1 MKTDKISTFALMT
14 WIALGCCALP
24 MVARAAEVESVD
36 LPAQEDTSKEE
47 DLGTGKFSAFPF
59 HFSVSV
65 RAGYDDNATLASATK
80 QGSPF
85 ATTQLGVVYNFGNP
99 RTTISLS
106 AGAGIT
112 YYTDRGTTNL
122 SAPGTSDDYDVNGS
136 ITFALTHRATPR
148 LTLAISAYAT
158 YQSQPDFFAF
168 KTGAI
173 DYSRIDQD
181 FFVMVDKFSVIYAW
195 TPRFSTVSSYTL
207 GYTDYSD
214 ELLSSYQDRF
224 DHTLGNE
231 FRFLVWPTTTLVAE
245 YRFGIVDYTE
255 NEFRNSL
262 THFFLGGFDHN
273 FNPRFNVSLR
283 GGIEVRDYEDNAATL
298 DQDTTAI
305 SPYAEGM
312 LTYGYAQNSS
322 ISWTNRYSLE
332 EPDIPGALTRTTF
345 RTSLAVRQGFTAR
358 IAAGVNVGYQHD
370 NNEASLAVASFQED
384 AFDLSIYA
392 RFTMNRTFAFDVGY
406 EHTQL
411 FSDAALNR
419 EYSRNRIYTGVTFT
433 F

>member
-1 MKTDKISTFALMT
+1 MFALMT
-14 WIALGCCALP
+14 WSALALCFWP
-24 MVARAAEVESVD
+24 TVMRAAEAERLD
-36 LPAQEDTSKEE
+36 PLPPEDNSKEE

-59 HFSVSV
+59 HVTVSV

-85 ATTQLGVVYNFGNP
+85 ATTQLGIVYNFGNP

-112 YYTDRGTTNL
+112 YYTDRNTTNL

-136 ITFALTHRATPR
+136 ISFALTHRATPR
-148 LTLAISAYAT
+148 LTLAVNAYAT

-168 KTGAI
+168 KTGAV

-181 FFVMVDKFSVIYAW
+181 FFLMVDKISAVYAW

-224 DHTLGNE
+224 DHTIGNE
-231 FRFLVWPTTTLVAE
+231 FRFLIWPTTTLVAE

-255 NEFRNSL
+255 NDFRNSL

-273 FNPRFNVSLR
+273 FSPRFSITVR
-283 GGIEVRDYEDNAATL
+283 GGLEVRNYEDDASAL
-298 DQDTTAI
+298 DQDTSQV
-305 SPYAEGM
+305 SPYGEGT
-312 LTYGYAQNSS
+312 LTYSYAQASS

-332 EPDIPGALTRTTF
+332 EPDVPGALTRTTF
-345 RTSLAVRQGFTAR
+345 RTSLAVRQGLTAR
-358 IAAGVNVGYQHD
+358 IAVGANIGYQHD
-370 NNEASLAVASFQED
+370 NNEASIAVSSFQED
-384 AFDLSIYA
+384 AFDLSVYA
-392 RFTMNRTFAFDVGY
+392 RFTMNRTFAFDLGY
-406 EHTQL
+406 EHTEL
-411 FSDAALNR
+411 ISDAALNR
-419 EYSRNRIYTGVTFT
+419 EYSRNRIYSGVTFT